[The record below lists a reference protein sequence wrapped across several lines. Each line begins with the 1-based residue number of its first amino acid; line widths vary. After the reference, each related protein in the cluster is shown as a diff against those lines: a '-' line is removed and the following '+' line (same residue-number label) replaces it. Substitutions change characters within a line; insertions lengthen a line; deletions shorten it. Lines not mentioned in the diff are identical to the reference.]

1 MKKILLLCLA
11 LAVVHEGCSVE
22 NDKTACLHSG
32 YENSFV
38 YKDLTEMNVASNSI
52 FFMETTCKHEAG
64 VDLSPRQACSV
75 ESAAMMNPHT
85 QVYVVI
91 ISSVGNRTWS
101 PVIQRL
107 YEYKNVEIVQ
117 VNLDR
122 LFQNTPVQ
130 NFYIEDKIST
140 SLWPFHHMS
149 DILRLLVLY
158 KYGGTYMDLDI
169 VVIKSLENLHNY
181 AGAES
186 DTDVGSAI
194 INIDKDHWLSDA
206 AVKELRD
213 HYDGTAW
220 IANGVAMLTRLL
232 NNECEQHQ
240 GYNEKLTQC
249 QTDAFRSPDGKCIQM
264 KYVRDRDNDCGEE
277 VFFEVL
283 LFVREHLYPTFPSS
297 GTYPKMEFSNT
308 VYVV

>member
-117 VNLDR
+117 
-122 LFQNTPVQ
+122 
-130 NFYIEDKIST
+130 
-140 SLWPFHHMS
+140 
-149 DILRLLVLY
+149 
-158 KYGGTYMDLDI
+158 
-169 VVIKSLENLHNY
+169 
-181 AGAES
+181 
-186 DTDVGSAI
+186 
-194 INIDKDHWLSDA
+194 
-206 AVKELRD
+206 
-213 HYDGTAW
+213 
-220 IANGVAMLTRLL
+220 
-232 NNECEQHQ
+232 